1 MFFRSVLYNIFY
13 VLWCAFCFVFFVPSL
28 FSFKTAQ
35 AFSSF
40 WAEGLTWGF
49 VTIVGVKIE
58 FEGRENFEG
67 DEGCV
72 LASKHQS
79 AFETFY
85 FLTLKDAA
93 FVYKK
98 ELGYIPFFGLYHKAL
113 RNIAVDRKAGA
124 KALKMVLKGVKERVS
139 EGRKVVIFPEGTRVL
154 PEAREEYKPAI
165 YAIYKEE
172 DTKIVPIALNS
183 GELWQKNS
191 FLKESGVVKIK
202 AFPAMKKSLG
212 KKEFFEKLRES
223 LDYFEGKVGN
233 N

>member
-1 MFFRSVLYNIFY
+1 MIILRSILYNIFY
-13 VLWCAFCFVFFVPSL
+13 VLWCAFCFLFFLPAL
-28 FSFKTAQ
+28 LTFKTAQ
-35 AFSSF
+35 SFSAF
-40 WAEGLTWGF
+40 WAKGLTWGF
-49 VTIVGVKIE
+49 VHIVGVKIE

-67 DEGCV
+67 EEGCV

-98 ELGYIPFFGLYHKAL
+98 ELQYIPLFGFYHIVL

-124 KALKMVLKGVKERVS
+124 SALKMVLKGVKQRVS

-154 PEAREEYKPAI
+154 PGVRGEYKPAI
-165 YAIYKEE
+165 YAIYKNGES
-172 DTKIVPIALNS
+172 KIVPIALNS

-191 FLKESGVVKIK
+191 FIKKPGVVKIK
-202 AFPAMKKSLG
+202 AFPAMEKGLG
-212 KKEFFEKLRES
+212 KKEFFDKLRDC
-223 LDYFEGKVGN
+223 LDCYEG
-233 N
+233 